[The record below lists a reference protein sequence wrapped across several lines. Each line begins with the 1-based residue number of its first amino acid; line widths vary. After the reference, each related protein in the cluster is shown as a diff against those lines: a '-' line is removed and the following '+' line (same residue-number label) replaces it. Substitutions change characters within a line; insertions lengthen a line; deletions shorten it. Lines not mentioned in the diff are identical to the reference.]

1 MRFIIKKPI
10 NNFMNDDN
18 SSYEPDDSFG
28 EELVE
33 IPNLEYVADKMRK
46 QAVVEYNEL
55 YKAEGINFKTEGFK
69 NPFKLSKK
77 KLETVIKMDD
87 VLYIIKE
94 HLPYNKK
101 SKNYSCNITLFWK
114 CINKIS
120 KNIFY
125 NIANKLVDAGI
136 YEMIF
141 DTETNDFAW
150 RITPTFRQKMIDE
163 DREKNPPKSD

>member
-1 MRFIIKKPI
+1 M
-10 NNFMNDDN
+10 DDDRD
-18 SSYEPDDSFG
+18 SYEPDFG
-28 EELVE
+28 DELVE
-33 IPNLEYVADKMRK
+33 IPDLDYVADQMRR

-55 YKAEGINFKTEGFK
+55 YKTDGINFKTEGFK

-77 KLETVIKMDD
+77 KLESVIEMTL
-87 VLYIIKE
+87 VLEIIKE
-94 HLPYNKK
+94 ILPYNKK
-101 SKNYSCNITLFWK
+101 TKNYSCNITLFWK

-141 DTETNDFAW
+141 DSETNDFAW
-150 RITPTFRQKMIDE
+150 RITPAFRQKMIDE
-163 DREKNPPKSD
+163 EKDKKPPKSE